1 MPIYIVIFLQSHS
14 RDRDRL
20 LVDNVPGNF
29 MEEDTG
35 FEIIRL

>member
-29 MEEDTG
+29 MEDTG
-35 FEIIRL
+35 FEIISL